1 MVPSQIHV
9 RAIGGDVIM
18 DPSIDFVKAVARG
31 ETFFF
36 ATDICLTNLF
46 WVCRLSIHTVLR

>member
-1 MVPSQIHV
+1 
-9 RAIGGDVIM
+9 M

>member
-1 MVPSQIHV
+1 MCCDRLALVPIHIHV

-18 DPSIDFVKAVARG
+18 DPSIDFVKTVTRG
-31 ETFFF
+31 ETVFF

-46 WVCRLSIHTVLR
+46 WV